1 MGPKELGTD
10 NRPEKLCFGRTYYFN
25 NNESN
30 WQIYIPNS
38 NFLGVDLKFGDKE
51 SSYENATYTDIVGNS
66 YNYHLKDVEVFKVE
80 IEDDGNGGGDD
91 ARIGNNRKKIVE
103 KVEKIEEEKK
113 DDKIYND
120 DTNMEEQKLDDEN
133 NEENDEDIQIVKKNK
148 TKINNKSTKNDIN
161 NEADSD

>member
-1 MGPKELGTD
+1 M
-10 NRPEKLCFGRTYYFN
+10 
-25 NNESN
+25 
-30 WQIYIPNS
+30 
-38 NFLGVDLKFGDKE
+38 
-51 SSYENATYTDIVGNS
+51 
-66 YNYHLKDVEVFKVE
+66 
-80 IEDDGNGGGDD
+80 
-91 ARIGNNRKKIVE
+91 E